1 MKRRGQFYLVAVIV
15 LIAIFFAM
23 VTLRNSLDMKKNSF
37 VFDIEEEINIEKS
50 KVLDFIVKND
60 FSDIDS
66 DNYLINFSKTYSE
79 KIGEN
84 KDSIFIVGRPDSVKI
99 LGYNTNKTPIYYGTL
114 SEEYEIKIVENFE
127 YSLTPLENNVFIKIY
142 DDVYNFTMYPGININ
157 YIINYIENDEIHISS
172 TKKL

>member
-15 LIAIFFAM
+15 LIAIFFSM
-23 VTLRNSLDMKKNSF
+23 VTLRNSLNFKKNSL
-37 VFDIEEEINIEKS
+37 VFDIEEEIEIEKS
-50 KVLDFIVKND
+50 KMLDFVVNND
-60 FSDIDS
+60 LSNIDS
-66 DNYLINFSKTYSE
+66 ENYLINFSKIYSE
-79 KIGEN
+79 KIGKN

-114 SEEYEIKIVENFE
+114 NEKYKIETLENFE
-127 YSLTPLENNVFIKIY
+127 YSLTPLENNVFIQIY
-142 DDVYNFTMYPGININ
+142 DDFYNFTMYPGINVN